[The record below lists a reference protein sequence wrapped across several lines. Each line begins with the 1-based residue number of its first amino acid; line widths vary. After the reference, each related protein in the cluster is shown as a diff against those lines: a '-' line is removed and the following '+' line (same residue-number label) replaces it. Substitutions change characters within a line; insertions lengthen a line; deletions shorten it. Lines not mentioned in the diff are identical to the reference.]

1 MCFKEIN
8 REDGEV
14 QSSKK
19 VTYQVTNMTIT
30 VKIYLLLKILNY
42 NIVKEFLLLNLRYCT
57 FKMVKD
63 W

>member
-1 MCFKEIN
+1 MQVFIET
-8 REDGEV
+8 GV

-30 VKIYLLLKILNY
+30 VKIYFLLKILNY
-42 NIVKEFLLLNLRYCT
+42 NIVKEFLLLNLRYGT